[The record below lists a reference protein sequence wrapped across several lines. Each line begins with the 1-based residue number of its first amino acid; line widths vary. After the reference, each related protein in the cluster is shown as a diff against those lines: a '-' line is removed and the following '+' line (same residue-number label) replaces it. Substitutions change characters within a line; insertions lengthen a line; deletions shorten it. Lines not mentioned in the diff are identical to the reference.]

1 MADCSG
7 LDLLGHGRLCR
18 APFFTLSATSSS
30 LWARCCFQKH
40 FSARGAHLQVRT
52 WALVP
57 CGTGTT
63 LAPRPSAA
71 PGSHQLHHPVPSRH
85 SQQHEDSPTMN
96 HCPWTWTKVSTCLFH
111 PVFPCHPHA
120 LGAFGIIPRGGTG
133 QPLKRG
139 CCKAGFGNP
148 LLSSKGAISNSK
160 HFQQKL
166 RRKKNKKKSQT
177 EQRLHLKNSLVRR
190 KSLLPLIFFVP
201 RTCSVELLFIHVS
214 PTARKR
220 NIFILLKL

>member
-18 APFFTLSATSSS
+18 APFFMLSATSSS
-30 LWARCCFQKH
+30 FRARCCFQKH
-40 FSARGAHLQVRT
+40 FSAQGAHLQVRT
-52 WALVP
+52 WASVP
-57 CGTGTT
+57 CGTGTA

-71 PGSHQLHHPVPSRH
+71 PGSHQLHHPVPSGH

-111 PVFPCHPHA
+111 PIFPCHPHA

-139 CCKAGFGNP
+139 CFKAGFGNP
-148 LLSSKGAISNSK
+148 LVSPFGPWQRSYLQLQALPAEAAE
-160 HFQQKL
+160 Q
-166 RRKKNKKKSQT
+166 KKNKKITNRAKAAF
-177 EQRLHLKNSLVRR
+177 K
-190 KSLLPLIFFVP
+190 KLL
-201 RTCSVELLFIHVS
+201 S
-214 PTARKR
+214 
-220 NIFILLKL
+220 